1 MRKLKELIAK
11 EKRYISLRMN
21 EITQCRKLKY
31 LNDTCN
37 YNTKIVEVNIRFD
50 YENNIVLENL
60 IKI

>member
-1 MRKLKELIAK
+1 MRKLKELIVE

-21 EITQCRKLKY
+21 EITQYRKLKD